1 LELTLLQARPLS
13 KTVLFLCT
21 GNYYRSRFAEE
32 LFNHKTAVTGMEWQA
47 QSRALAIERGANN
60 VGPLS
65 PFAVRGLTARGCS
78 VREGGRM
85 PLQCTAVDL
94 ETAHRIIALNEPE
107 HRPLMR
113 ARFPEW
119 ESRAEFWQV
128 EDVEYVRPE
137 VALAAIERQIDVLL
151 GALCSLAST

>member
-1 LELTLLQARPLS
+1 MIRPVAQ
-13 KTVLFLCT
+13 TVLFLCT

-32 LFNHKTAVTGMEWQA
+32 LFNHKAAATGTPWQA

-65 PFAVRGLTARGCS
+65 PFAIHGLAARGCS
-78 VREGGRM
+78 AREGGRM
-85 PLQCTAVDL
+85 PLQCAAADL

-107 HRPLMR
+107 HRPLVR
-113 ARFPEW
+113 TRFPEW
-119 ESRAEFWQV
+119 ESRVQFWQV

-137 VALAAIERQIDVLL
+137 VALAAIEKQIDALL
-151 GALCSLAST
+151 GALRDLAPA

>member
-1 LELTLLQARPLS
+1 MIRPVAQ
-13 KTVLFLCT
+13 TVLFLCT

-32 LFNHKTAVTGMEWQA
+32 LFNHKAAAAGMAWQA

-65 PFAVRGLTARGCS
+65 PFALRGLTARGCS
-78 VREGGRM
+78 ARDGGRM
-85 PLQCTAVDL
+85 PLQCAATDL

-113 ARFPEW
+113 GRFPEW
-119 ESRAEFWQV
+119 ESRVQFWQV
-128 EDVEYVRPE
+128 ADVEYVRPE
-137 VALAAIERQIDVLL
+137 VALAAIEKQIDALL
-151 GALCSLAST
+151 GALRGLAPA

>member
-1 LELTLLQARPLS
+1 MELPLAMIRPVTQ
-13 KTVLFLCT
+13 TVLFLCT

-32 LFNHKTAVTGMEWQA
+32 LFNHKAGPSGTPWRA

-60 VGPLS
+60 IGPLS
-65 PFAVRGLTARGCS
+65 PFAMYGLAARGCS
-78 VREGGRM
+78 ASGGGRM
-85 PLQCTAVDL
+85 PQQCAAADL

-113 ARFPEW
+113 TRFPEW
-119 ESRAEFWQV
+119 ESRVQFWQV

-137 VALAAIERQIDVLL
+137 VALAAIEKQIDALL
-151 GALCSLAST
+151 GALHGLAPT